1 MILYSECL
9 FISLIPFRSSFSA
22 PTSDINVMV
31 DDPQRTGIHI
41 YHFYIP
47 SASQLHLYAEQSV
60 HLTEHNGKMWTFFSF
75 LLPFDLREF
84 AAHDSGLF
92 KRWSSFWRNL
102 NLASAAICHW
112 HYSVDSAFVSFF
124 LSFSLKVRRRARII
138 EVKLA
143 VPWCRHTIAR
153 VKYKYNKRER
163 DTAQIQSKRPY
174 IRNAVELCEWGLA
187 YR

>member
-60 HLTEHNGKMWTFFSF
+60 HLTEHNRKMWTFFFISSSIRLARVCSPFWSF
-75 LLPFDLREF
+75 Q
-84 AAHDSGLF
+84 
-92 KRWSSFWRNL
+92 KMIMNSSFWRNL

-124 LSFSLKVRRRARII
+124 LSFFF
-138 EVKLA
+138 LA
-143 VPWCRHTIAR
+143 ESSKTCPDYWSQTSGT
-153 VKYKYNKRER
+153 YR
-163 DTAQIQSKRPY
+163 DVDTQ
-174 IRNAVELCEWGLA
+174 
-187 YR
+187 

>member
-75 LLPFDLREF
+75 LPFDLREF
-84 AAHDSGLF
+84 AAHSDGLF
-92 KRWSSFWRNL
+92 KRWSWIHHSEETWTWQVPLYATDTIRLILRSFL
-102 NLASAAICHW
+102 
-112 HYSVDSAFVSFF
+112 SFF
-124 LSFSLKVRRRARII
+124 LFSFSLKVRRRARII

-143 VPWCRHTIAR
+143 VPIVMSTH
-153 VKYKYNKRER
+153 N
-163 DTAQIQSKRPY
+163 SKSE
-174 IRNAVELCEWGLA
+174 I
-187 YR
+187 